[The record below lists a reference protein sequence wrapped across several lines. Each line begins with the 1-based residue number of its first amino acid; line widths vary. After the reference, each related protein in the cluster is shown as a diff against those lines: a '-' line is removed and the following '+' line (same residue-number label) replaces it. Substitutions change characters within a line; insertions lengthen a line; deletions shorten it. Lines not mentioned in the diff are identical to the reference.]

1 MQSWD
6 ALQRELLPCGF
17 HAAVYAAIHCR
28 EHGLFRVG
36 QAYGT
41 TRHPCPTCNR
51 MWRPRFLAL
60 GLTRRPLPVIEQSN
74 GVKLKAPIGAT
85 YVRLITPACSKF
97 EREVRRRK
105 LKLDDQKSLLES
117 APLSSEKLTDRKH
130 KLRRALT
137 GQDFPRHQ
145 DCEAASAGKSILGGL
160 ILNFL

>member
-1 MQSWD
+1 MESW
-6 ALQRELLPCGF
+6 ASLQHELLPRGF

-36 QAYGT
+36 LAYGT
-41 TRHPCPTCNR
+41 ARHPCPTCNR
-51 MWRPRFLAL
+51 MCRPRFLAL

-85 YVRLITPACSKF
+85 YVKLITPACSKF

-117 APLSSEKLTDRKH
+117 VPLRTWAEKHRFRAYIPSELLTAWRLPVPEARVPDI
-130 KLRRALT
+130 AL
-137 GQDFPRHQ
+137 D
-145 DCEAASAGKSILGGL
+145 
-160 ILNFL
+160 